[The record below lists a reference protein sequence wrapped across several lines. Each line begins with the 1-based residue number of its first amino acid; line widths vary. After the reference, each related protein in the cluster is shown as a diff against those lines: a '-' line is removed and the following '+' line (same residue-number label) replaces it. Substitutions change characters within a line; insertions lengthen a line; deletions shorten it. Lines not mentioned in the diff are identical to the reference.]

1 MKKLALILSL
11 LAFGAQAQTTATD
24 PWVRGTVAT
33 QKATGM
39 FVQLTSAQGGKLV
52 AGSSPVAG
60 RVEIHEMAVVDGVMR
75 MREIS
80 ALELPAGKAVELK
93 PGSYHLMLMD
103 LKAPL
108 AKDSSLSLTLTFK
121 DAKGVETKQQ
131 VSVPVATTMPN
142 GHAHGDHKH

>member
-80 ALELPAGKAVELK
+80 ALELPAGKVVELK

-103 LKAPL
+103 LKQPMKAG
-108 AKDSSLSLTLTFK
+108 DI
-121 DAKGVETKQQ
+121 
-131 VSVPVATTMPN
+131 VPVTLVIEGADKKRETLELKASVRPLGQTKPM
-142 GHAHGDHKH
+142 H

>member
-1 MKKLALILSL
+1 MFRKLMMVVSLSL
-11 LAFGAQAQTTATD
+11 CASAMAQTTATD

-33 QKATGM
+33 QKSTGM

-60 RVEIHEMAVVDGVMR
+60 LVEIHEMAVVDGVMR

-103 LKAPL
+103 LKQPMKAG
-108 AKDSSLSLTLTFK
+108 DI
-121 DAKGVETKQQ
+121 
-131 VSVPVATTMPN
+131 VPVTLVIEGADKKRETLELKASVRPLGQSKPM
-142 GHAHGDHKH
+142 H

>member
-103 LKAPL
+103 LKQPMKAG
-108 AKDSSLSLTLTFK
+108 DI
-121 DAKGVETKQQ
+121 
-131 VSVPVATTMPN
+131 VPVTLVIEGTDKKRETLELKASVRPLGQSKPM
-142 GHAHGDHKH
+142 H

>member
-52 AGSSPVAG
+52 SGSSPVAG

-103 LKAPL
+103 LKQPMKAG
-108 AKDSSLSLTLTFK
+108 DI
-121 DAKGVETKQQ
+121 
-131 VSVPVATTMPN
+131 VPVTLVIEGADKKRETLEIKASVRPLGQTKPM
-142 GHAHGDHKH
+142 H

>member
-1 MKKLALILSL
+1 MFRKLMIVASLSL
-11 LAFGAQAQTTATD
+11 CASAMAQTTVTD

-80 ALELPAGKAVELK
+80 ALDLPAGKTVELK
-93 PGSYHLMLMD
+93 PGGFHVMLMD
-103 LKAPL
+103 LKQPMKAG
-108 AKDSSLSLTLTFK
+108 DI
-121 DAKGVETKQQ
+121 
-131 VSVPVATTMPN
+131 VPVTLVIEGADKKRETLEVKASVRPLGQTKPM
-142 GHAHGDHKH
+142 H

>member
-11 LAFGAQAQTTATD
+11 LAFGAQAQTTVTD

-52 AGSSPVAG
+52 SGSSPVAG

-80 ALELPAGKAVELK
+80 ALDLPAGKAVELK

-103 LKAPL
+103 LKQPMKAG
-108 AKDSSLSLTLTFK
+108 DI
-121 DAKGVETKQQ
+121 
-131 VSVPVATTMPN
+131 VPVTLVIEGADKKRETLELKASVRPLGQTKPM
-142 GHAHGDHKH
+142 H

>member
-103 LKAPL
+103 LKQPMKAG
-108 AKDSSLSLTLTFK
+108 DI
-121 DAKGVETKQQ
+121 
-131 VSVPVATTMPN
+131 VPVTLVIEGTDKKRETVELKASVRPLGQTKPM
-142 GHAHGDHKH
+142 H

>member
-11 LAFGAQAQTTATD
+11 LALGAQAQTTATD

-52 AGSSPVAG
+52 SGSSPVAG

-103 LKAPL
+103 LKQPMKAG
-108 AKDSSLSLTLTFK
+108 DI
-121 DAKGVETKQQ
+121 
-131 VSVPVATTMPN
+131 VPVTLVIEGADKKRETLEIKASVRPLGQTKPM
-142 GHAHGDHKH
+142 H

>member
-52 AGSSPVAG
+52 SGSSPVAG

-103 LKAPL
+103 LKQPMKAG
-108 AKDSSLSLTLTFK
+108 DI
-121 DAKGVETKQQ
+121 
-131 VSVPVATTMPN
+131 VPVTLVIEGTDKKRETVELKASVRPLGQTKPM
-142 GHAHGDHKH
+142 H

>member
-1 MKKLALILSL
+1 MFRKLMIVASLSL
-11 LAFGAQAQTTATD
+11 CASAMAQTTVTD

-103 LKAPL
+103 LKQPMKAG
-108 AKDSSLSLTLTFK
+108 DI
-121 DAKGVETKQQ
+121 
-131 VSVPVATTMPN
+131 VPVTLVIEGADKKRETLELKASVRPLGQTKPM
-142 GHAHGDHKH
+142 H

>member
-1 MKKLALILSL
+1 MFRKLMMVVSLSL
-11 LAFGAQAQTTATD
+11 CASAMAQTTATD

-93 PGSYHLMLMD
+93 PGGYHVMLMD
-103 LKAPL
+103 LKQPMKAG
-108 AKDSSLSLTLTFK
+108 DI
-121 DAKGVETKQQ
+121 
-131 VSVPVATTMPN
+131 VPVTLVIEGADKKRETLELKASVRPLGQTKPM
-142 GHAHGDHKH
+142 H